1 MHLDRHRQV
10 AAARL
15 VPASDELTIVYA
27 DGGTTSSTEI
37 DSDTAKETVT
47 ELGLLRGGTSDDGVR
62 HWWR

>member
-1 MHLDRHRQV
+1 VHLDRRRQV

-15 VPASDELTIVYA
+15 APASDELTILYA

-37 DSDTAKETVT
+37 DSETAKKTVT
-47 ELGLLRGGTSDDGVR
+47 ELGLLLGGTSDDGVR

>member
-15 VPASDELTIVYA
+15 APASDELTIFYA
-27 DGGTTSSTEI
+27 DGGTTSSTQI
-37 DSDTAKETVT
+37 DSEAAKTTVT
-47 ELGLLRGGTSDDGVR
+47 ELGLLLGGTSDDGVR